1 MLVSGQHLFADEVWA
16 AHGIEIKTAIVALL
30 VGILVGITGM
40 GGGALMTPAL
50 IFLGVGHASSVCH
63 RRPYRRC
70 NLQDGWRRCA
80 LAGRVPKCPARR
92 VPHLRLS
99 ANGLPRTTPGA
110 LDQSEDQHRYVFDAM
125 HRFRPL
131 VSSDNLCV
139 ATLRPA
145 ATQGERSRPRR
156 QRSHRASSAHDPSRR
171 AWRTAGGRYLGR
183 LWIGSVLRQHLTL
196 GTALLMK

>member
-1 MLVSGQHLFADEVWA
+1 MSGAPAPIGAAMSFAALQQSGLELGCVASVDEDGRTIW
-16 AHGIEIKTAIVALL
+16 
-30 VGILVGITGM
+30 ILV
-40 GGGALMTPAL
+40 
-50 IFLGVGHASSVCH
+50 
-63 RRPYRRC
+63 RRLCR
-70 NLQDGWRRCA
+70 
-80 LAGRVPKCPARR
+80 
-92 VPHLRLS
+92 
-99 ANGLPRTTPGA
+99 LPRTTPGA

-145 ATQGERSRPRR
+145 ATQGEGSRPRR